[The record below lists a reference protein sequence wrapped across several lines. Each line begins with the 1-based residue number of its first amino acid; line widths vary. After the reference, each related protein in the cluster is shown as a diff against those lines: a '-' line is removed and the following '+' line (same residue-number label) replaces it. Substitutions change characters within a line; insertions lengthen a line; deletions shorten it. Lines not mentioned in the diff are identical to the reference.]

1 MSQTASSTNSAHQ
14 PGGRHNADCLQL
26 QGTDCREQSE
36 NRQACIDTLD
46 LYRAAV
52 DFFIALVLKRWD
64 SVFVKEMPEQKQIK
78 AMEQLCIRT
87 KNRPDTPYDFSEK
100 FYKFPSYL
108 RRAAIRHAYGQVS
121 SYMAHL
127 ETWTKN
133 RHGNPP
139 GLPRA
144 GRVFPPLYHKNMFVR
159 DKINGLYSA
168 RIKVFI
174 RNTWDWMEV
183 RLRKSDVDYLER
195 YQNAP

>member
-1 MSQTASSTNSAHQ
+1 MQIVSSYKVRIAESNQKIA
-14 PGGRHNADCLQL
+14 RAF
-26 QGTDCREQSE
+26 
-36 NRQACIDTLD
+36 IDTLD

-108 RRAAIRHAYGQVS
+108 RRAAIRHAYGKVS

-133 RHGNPP
+133 RHGNPARASP
-139 GLPRA
+139 GRTCLSSPVSQEHVCA
-144 GRVFPPLYHKNMFVR
+144 
-159 DKINGLYSA
+159 
-168 RIKVFI
+168 
-174 RNTWDWMEV
+174 
-183 RLRKSDVDYLER
+183 
-195 YQNAP
+195 